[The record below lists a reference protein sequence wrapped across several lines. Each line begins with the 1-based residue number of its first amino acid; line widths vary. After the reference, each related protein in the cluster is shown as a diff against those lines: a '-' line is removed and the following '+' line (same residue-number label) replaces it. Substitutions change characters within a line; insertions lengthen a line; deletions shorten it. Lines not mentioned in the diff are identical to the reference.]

1 MLPRQSRPANTARR
15 PRFGRVPLWLP
26 LGLVCALAI
35 LLRGYQQRRVAET
48 GYELVDTSAVKLQ
61 FDQPWADAR
70 WGPELESKVAELAP
84 FQPTDASAV
93 EGLLESVRALSFVRE
108 ARAPRVLWPGGL
120 ELQVELR
127 RPVACAQIAGRYFAV
142 DADGL
147 VLSGFWS
154 TPPYFGFH
162 ALPVIGPNDGAL
174 EGFQPGHALVE
185 ARHLD
190 ALDVACSL
198 WEELEPKAIE
208 RLGRCLIDASDGRS
222 SDLATGGVRLLLED
236 QRVVLFGRAP
246 AVAGPGELPSRL
258 KWQHF
263 ARGLALLDRGSEQS
277 DWALLDVRWDEPELR
292 PRTPPSASPDAGG
305 K

>member
-1 MLPRQSRPANTARR
+1 MLTRLLQPDATARR
-15 PRFGRVPLWLP
+15 QRLGRVPLWLP

-35 LLRGYQQRRVAET
+35 LLRAYQQRRVSET
-48 GYELVDTSAVKLQ
+48 GYELVDTAAVLPQ
-61 FDQPWADAR
+61 FEQPWADAR
-70 WGPELESKVAELAP
+70 WGPELAARVAQLAP
-84 FQPTDASAV
+84 FAPTDAAAV
-93 EGLLESVRALSFVRE
+93 EGLLHCVRGLSFVRQV
-108 ARAPRVLWPGGL
+108 RAPRVLWPGGL

-127 RPVACAQIAGRYFAV
+127 RPVACVQVAGRYFAV
-142 DADGL
+142 DAEGM

-174 EGFQPGHALVE
+174 SDFQPGLQLIE
-185 ARHLD
+185 TRHLD
-190 ALDVACSL
+190 ALDVARSL

-222 SDLATGGVRLLLED
+222 GDLATGGVRILLED

-246 AVAGPGELPSRL
+246 VAAGPGELPSRL

-263 ARGLALLDRGSEQS
+263 ARGLALLDRAGEHS
-277 DWALLDVRWDEPELR
+277 DWALLDVRWDEPEVR
-292 PRTPPSASPDAGG
+292 PRGAAGDAVEE